1 MQSQRTAAG
10 LETQLDVTGIGRFFS
25 AAFLVVWLAGWAVGE
40 AFALWFLAV
49 GARALVTGQP
59 PEPGRASLRPEL
71 ALPVGLFL
79 LFWLSLWTLG
89 GVMAG
94 RELLRILFGRDRIRL
109 GDAAL
114 EIEHSYGLFRLRE
127 ELPRVELRRFYR
139 KPRGAALCVETTCGM
154 TELTRLGTPA
164 ERAELEQTLNAAI
177 HLAAQPAPAGAL
189 PTGWCELSSLE
200 RDSVLVKDP
209 ASRRKQAWT
218 SWIVCAFLTLIPLY
232 LLATARERADQ
243 WAAPL
248 FSIALA
254 AAAAWGAIWLSFGRN
269 EWRLE
274 KGRMVLQRRFGQNRT
289 TRFEAVSLELIE
301 DNSGDDGPSYLLT
314 AVAAGAPARTPNHH
328 AGKHRRTIHRHGDD
342 PTEPRN
348 FGLWLHHRC
357 QLPFADRTTADAR
370 AEEFEALK
378 QKLANSGRFGRV
390 MLRLVERLEP
400 PPPRPPT

>member
-1 MQSQRTAAG
+1 MRSQRTAAE
-10 LETQLDVTGIGRFFS
+10 LEAQLDVTGIGRFFS
-25 AAFLVVWLAGWAVGE
+25 AGFLAFWLAGWAVGE
-40 AFALWFLAV
+40 AFALWFLGV
-49 GARALVTGQP
+49 GARSLLTGQP
-59 PEPGRASLRPEL
+59 PEPGREPLRPEL

-79 LFWLSLWTLG
+79 LLWLLLWTLG

-109 GDAAL
+109 GYEAL
-114 EIEHSYGLFRLRE
+114 EIEHSYGLFRSRE

-139 KPRGAALCVETTCGM
+139 KPRGSALCVETTRGM
-154 TELTRLGTPA
+154 TELTRLGTSA

-200 RDSVLVKDP
+200 RDRVLVKDP
-209 ASRRKQAWT
+209 ASRRKQVWT
-218 SWIVCAFLTLIPLY
+218 SWIVCASLSLISLY
-232 LLATARERADQ
+232 LLSATRGRSDQ
-243 WAAPL
+243 WAALLL
-248 FSIALA
+248 FVALA
-254 AAAAWGAIWLSFGRN
+254 AAVGWGAVWLSIGRN

-301 DNSGDDGPSYLLT
+301 DNSGDDGPSYLLI
-314 AVAAGAPARTPNHH
+314 AVAAAAPARTPNHN

-357 QLPFADRTTADAR
+357 IHEIRPAQGSLVAKMRLCWR
-370 AEEFEALK
+370 KRSLK
-378 QKLANSGRFGRV
+378 PLS
-390 MLRLVERLEP
+390 L
-400 PPPRPPT
+400 T